1 MRDPKVLGVG
11 GDDHVSPELLLERSA
26 DDPGGLD
33 HTGIQAQQHVGC
45 VTAAHPGHAAQ
56 QVAGTCAGD
65 ANAHCD
71 ASLSAVLLETAL
83 GGLLCSPLRHRPALA
98 GRAYRRQRA
107 TPSARDANTA
117 LLLLPHVFDAV
128 RIKSYIKKL

>member
-1 MRDPKVLGVG
+1 MRDPKVLGKG

-56 QVAGTCAGD
+56 QVASTCAGD

-98 GRAYRRQRA
+98 GRPPPGVPPRANSGRTRRQHGA
-107 TPSARDANTA
+107 
-117 LLLLPHVFDAV
+117 F
-128 RIKSYIKKL
+128 KF